1 MVVSVFSWGL
11 FSVFSRKAL
20 RQTSPELGM
29 AYALS
34 FGWLFSTLPFLF
46 SGGASEIP
54 SISAGSWANILF
66 LGVCCSAL
74 AYLFWYDA
82 LRELP
87 ASEAGVFLY
96 INPVVAVLLSA
107 AFLGET
113 VTLSMIAGGVL
124 VFTGVWFVNTK
135 KRPSPSGEK

>member
-1 MVVSVFSWGL
+1 L
-11 FSVFSRKAL
+11 
-20 RQTSPELGM
+20 
-29 AYALS
+29 
-34 FGWLFSTLPFLF
+34 
-46 SGGASEIP
+46 EIP
-54 SISAGSWANILF
+54 SISAGAWANILF

-135 KRPSPSGEK
+135 KRPSPAGEK